1 MLLSKVPFSL
11 IPGWHMSLHSE
22 IWSMKIICLY
32 LTVVFFFFL
41 SIRKKLISSPWVFL
55 QPLARVVFHLY
66 PVNEIENSF
75 KMKQKILLLISV
87 LLVTFMMCS
96 CTQKEP
102 GSSFRDDSSL
112 QQDKNIAYKQ
122 YMENKPTVNFFY
134 ADAEALSNTVYEEY
148 IVDESEYTVKIAF
161 STDKQIKDVNITSL
175 TYEEHGFVVDSV
187 LYTIDKIYEK

>member
-75 KMKQKILLLISV
+75 KMKQKILLSYPIKFVFEISGYERRDCLFLIWLSEFV
-87 LLVTFMMCS
+87 F
-96 CTQKEP
+96 Q
-102 GSSFRDDSSL
+102 
-112 QQDKNIAYKQ
+112 I
-122 YMENKPTVNFFY
+122 NF
-134 ADAEALSNTVYEEY
+134 
-148 IVDESEYTVKIAF
+148 
-161 STDKQIKDVNITSL
+161 
-175 TYEEHGFVVDSV
+175 
-187 LYTIDKIYEK
+187 

>member
-1 MLLSKVPFSL
+1 
-11 IPGWHMSLHSE
+11 
-22 IWSMKIICLY
+22 
-32 LTVVFFFFL
+32 
-41 SIRKKLISSPWVFL
+41 
-55 QPLARVVFHLY
+55 
-66 PVNEIENSF
+66 
-75 KMKQKILLLISV
+75 MKQKILLLISV
-87 LLVTFMMCS
+87 MLVAFMMCS

-187 LYTIDKIYEK
+187 LYTIDKIDSNTAFVIGVVFYGDMTTYGVSFTDLNNETHYYSLSQSGFDGSLVANEYIPK